1 MKYSYLG
8 RSDKIS
14 KALKER
20 DGKTI
25 QMNTKDKLKS
35 VEVREKFRKGKKAR
49 RETAAHEYTTSVNAP
64 SFFLGATV
72 NPYCSKESRMYVHNT
87 SHSERT
93 GSTDAMP
100 ETTRGVCISI
110 ASNRGK

>member
-1 MKYSYLG
+1 MKYSCLV
-8 RSDKIS
+8 RNDRIS
-14 KALKER
+14 KGLKER

-35 VEVREKFRKGKKAR
+35 VEAREKFRKGKKAR
-49 RETAAHEYTTSVNAP
+49 KETAAHEYTASVNAP
-64 SFFLGATV
+64 SFFLHATV
-72 NPYCSKESRMYVHNT
+72 NPYCSEESRMYVHNT
-87 SHSERT
+87 SRSERT

-110 ASNRGK
+110 APNRGK